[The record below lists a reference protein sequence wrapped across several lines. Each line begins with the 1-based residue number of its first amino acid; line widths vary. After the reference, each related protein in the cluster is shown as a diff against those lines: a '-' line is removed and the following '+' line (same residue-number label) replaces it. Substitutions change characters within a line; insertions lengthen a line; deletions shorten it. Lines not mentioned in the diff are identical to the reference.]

1 MNMSHITTKTHAV
14 NESVLRYESG
24 AASAKVAKCFHSTC
38 AQDTQ
43 PATGSWSQ
51 VRFLLVHDAD
61 VAQETAVPA
70 MPYLRVAAGLLMT
83 HHRAD

>member
-24 AASAKVAKCFHSTC
+24 AAGAKVAKCLHSTC

-61 VAQETAVPA
+61 AVQEAC
-70 MPYLRVAAGLLMT
+70 PYWRVAAGLLMT